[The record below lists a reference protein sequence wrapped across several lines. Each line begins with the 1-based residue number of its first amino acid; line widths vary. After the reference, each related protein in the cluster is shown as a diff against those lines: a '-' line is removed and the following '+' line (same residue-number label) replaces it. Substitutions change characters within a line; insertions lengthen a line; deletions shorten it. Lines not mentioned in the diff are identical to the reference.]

1 MPPRLRAGWKARAFQ
16 YRWQFASFALAAA
29 LITIMVSPRL
39 FVLYKTSST
48 FVPVAVLASTQ
59 VGHPQ
64 QMVVSFDDNNQKLIV
79 TPLNLAA
86 PATGHSMEL
95 WLIAQDRKPESLG
108 LLKPQASTLITLN
121 KTRLAPEVTLAVSLE
136 PTGGSPTGQ
145 PTGAVLYA
153 GKIGKI

>member
-1 MPPRLRAGWKARAFQ
+1 MIRRPPR
-16 YRWQFASFALAAA
+16 S
-29 LITIMVSPRL
+29 TPPDTL
-39 FVLYKTSST
+39 FPYTTLFRS
-48 FVPVAVLASTQ
+48 
-59 VGHPQ
+59 HPQ

-86 PATGHSMEL
+86 PATGHSLEL

-153 GKIGKI
+153 GEIGKL

>member
-1 MPPRLRAGWKARAFQ
+1 
-16 YRWQFASFALAAA
+16 
-29 LITIMVSPRL
+29 MVSPRL
-39 FVLYKTSST
+39 FVLDKTSST

-86 PATGHSMEL
+86 PATGHSLEL
-95 WLIAQDRKPESLG
+95 WLLAQDRKPESLG

-121 KTRLAPEVTLAVSLE
+121 QTRLAPEVTLAVSLE
-136 PTGGSPTGQ
+136 PTGGSQTRSAEHPSELQ
-145 PTGAVLYA
+145 
-153 GKIGKI
+153 